1 MPSQAPSSS
10 GGSHSSHC
18 RCHMYGLILLFSTHT
33 TTSVVWGHLICL
45 CQGSE
50 LAGRAASEA
59 DKPLT
64 RYKRRS
70 ATTNT
75 LVLPT
80 LLSSENQNTAPCQLL
95 GRKLTLSLLKPECSW
110 IHSSY
115 LTIRYFGNV
124 CWITIFHFPEVS
136 AWALLPSQ
144 TNSDIIF
151 DPFNSSPPCFVAILG
166 SSCITS
172 SHVSVAMPY
181 GPVVCRLKNK
191 NKNWNA
197 IIQILPTKQNTCK
210 PNTIWKTATP
220 NFSIKIFPHRGHEG
234 KPQSPKM
241 GFWLEEM

>member
-1 MPSQAPSSS
+1 MPATRKKTDSIPAETRMLMNSFQLSY
-10 GGSHSSHC
+10 HSIFWKC
-18 RCHMYGLILLFSTHT
+18 LLDNNISPPRGKCLGFASFS
-33 TTSVVWGHLICL
+33 
-45 CQGSE
+45 
-50 LAGRAASEA
+50 
-59 DKPLT
+59 
-64 RYKRRS
+64 
-70 ATTNT
+70 
-75 LVLPT
+75 
-80 LLSSENQNTAPCQLL
+80 
-95 GRKLTLSLLKPECSW
+95 
-110 IHSSY
+110 
-115 LTIRYFGNV
+115 
-124 CWITIFHFPEVS
+124 
-136 AWALLPSQ
+136 
-144 TNSDIIF
+144 NSDIIF

-220 NFSIKIFPHRGHEG
+220 NCSIKIFPHRGHDG